1 MKILV
6 IIPAYNESENIEKFV
21 NQLEEKINKD
31 IDYLIINDCSTD
43 NTKEILIKNNYN
55 FIDLPINLGIGGA
68 VQTGYMFAKEYDY
81 DIAIQMDGDGQHKPE
96 YLYDLIA
103 RIEDGSADIAI
114 GSRFVNDNNYGFQST
129 FLRRIGI
136 KYLSNLIMFYTK
148 QRIYDV
154 TSGFRAVNKKYIEF
168 YSHTYA
174 QDYPEPEAIITA
186 IKNGGKVVEVPVLM
200 QERMGGK
207 SSINLLKSIYYMIKV
222 TMAVSIAVLHKK
234 RRYNE

>member
-103 RIEDGSADIAI
+103 KIEDGSADIVI

>member
-103 RIEDGSADIAI
+103 KIEDGSADIVI
-114 GSRFVNDNNYGFQST
+114 GSRFVNNNNYGFQST